1 MKPVP
6 KTVERIIDVLTAART
21 VCVVGHVR
29 PDGDC
34 VGSQLGLAMALES
47 IGKEVTVWNQDPM
60 PDKLRF
66 LDTEK
71 RLRRPQSG
79 REFDVVVAVDCA
91 SHERLG
97 TVANHIEK
105 RGTLINIDHHAS
117 NDRYGDINWVSP
129 REPSSGEL
137 VHDLCK
143 WAGWKIN
150 PQMASCLFTAVST
163 DTGSF
168 QYASTTPDTLRTA
181 ADLVEDGAEL
191 AHICQEVYQSYPMT
205 RVKLLRHVYNRF
217 HLVHANRTAYF
228 WLKKAD
234 YQRTGASTEESEGLI
249 DHIRAIEGVIV
260 AVVFEEIQPELTRL
274 SFRSKDDAI
283 NVNEIAQLFGG
294 GGHKAAAGARVAGKP
309 LSIQRRV
316 LNAIR
321 RRMDAKSS
329 K

>member
-6 KTVERIIDVLTAART
+6 KTVEKIIDVLKSAKT
-21 VCVVGHVR
+21 VCIVGHVR

-34 VGSQLGLAMALES
+34 IGSQLGLAMALEHA
-47 IGKEVTVWNQDPM
+47 GKEVTVWNQDPM

-66 LDTEK
+66 LDSEK

-91 SHERLG
+91 SHGRLG

-105 RGTLINIDHHAS
+105 RGTLVNIDHHAS

-137 VHDLCK
+137 VYDLCK
-143 WAGWKIN
+143 WAGWKITSA
-150 PQMASCLFTAVST
+150 MANCLFTAVST

-191 AHICQEVYQSYPMT
+191 ANICQEVYQSYPMT

-217 HLVHANRTAYF
+217 HLVHSNRTAYF

-234 YQRTGASTEESEGLI
+234 YNRTGASTEESEGLI
-249 DHIRAIEGVIV
+249 DHIRAIEGVVV

-283 NVNEIAQLFGG
+283 NVNDLAQHFGG
-294 GGHKAAAGARVAGKP
+294 GGHKAAAGARVEGKP
-309 LSIQRRV
+309 LSVQRRV

-321 RRMDAKSS
+321 RALDAKGS

>member
-1 MKPVP
+1 MKAVP
-6 KTVERIIDVLTAART
+6 KTVERIIEVLRGSET
-21 VCVVGHVR
+21 VCIVGHVR

-34 VGSQLGLAMALES
+34 VGSQLGLALALEHA
-47 IGKEVTVWNQDPM
+47 GKSVTVWNQDPI

-66 LDTEK
+66 LDTDR

-79 REFDVVVAVDCA
+79 RHFDVVVAVDCA
-91 SHERLG
+91 SKERLG
-97 TVANHIEK
+97 TVAGHIEN
-105 RGTLINIDHHAS
+105 RGILVNIDHHAS

-137 VHDLCK
+137 IHDLCR
-143 WAGWKIN
+143 WAGWKITSAIAN
-150 PQMASCLFTAVST
+150 CLFTAVST

-181 ADLVEDGAEL
+181 ADLVEDGASL
-191 AHICQEVYQSYPMT
+191 SRICEEVYQSFPLT
-205 RVKLLRHVYNRF
+205 RVKLLRHVFNRF
-217 HLVHANRTAYF
+217 HLVHTNRTAYF

-234 YQRTGASTEESEGLI
+234 YTRTGASTEESEGLI
-249 DHIRAIEGVIV
+249 DHIRAIEGVVV

-274 SFRSKDDAI
+274 SLRSKDEKV
-283 NVNEIAQLFGG
+283 NVNEIAGLFGG
-294 GGHKAAAGARVAGKP
+294 GGHKAAAGARVSGKP
-309 LSIQRRV
+309 LSVQRRV

-321 RRMDAKSS
+321 RALDAHPS